1 METDVHVRSITL
13 GGIVFPNEDFVYYIS
28 TDLVSWPNV
37 LMKRCEI

>member
-1 METDVHVRSITL
+1 MINFARWT
-13 GGIVFPNEDFVYYIS
+13 VFFKEDFVYYIS

>member
-1 METDVHVRSITL
+1 MINFARWRIFFE
-13 GGIVFPNEDFVYYIS
+13 EDFVYYIS